1 MTSTAGVSA
10 VFALAGGFS
19 GSVRQPCPRCT
30 ASVPAYL
37 LAFLLGLVVLILVE
51 LIAHG

>member
-1 MTSTAGVSA
+1 MAARTSAPILLG
-10 VFALAGGFS
+10 
-19 GSVRQPCPRCT
+19 
-30 ASVPAYL
+30 VPARRPPRADYL